1 MEAEQAPDAAKPE
14 TTMVAKPKAAA
25 KPKDASK
32 PKKAGA
38 PNTVSRLY
46 LLLSSSLMLSA
57 EVHIE

>member
-14 TTMVAKPKAAA
+14 TTRVAKPKAAA

-46 LLLSSSLMLSA
+46 LLL
-57 EVHIE
+57 